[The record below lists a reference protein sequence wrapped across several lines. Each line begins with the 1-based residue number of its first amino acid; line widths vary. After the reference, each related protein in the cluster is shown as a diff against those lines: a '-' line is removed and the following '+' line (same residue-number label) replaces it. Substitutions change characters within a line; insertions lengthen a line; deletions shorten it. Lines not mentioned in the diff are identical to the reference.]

1 MKSIYYIFSF
11 LLFSASVIG
20 QNNDLFLKI
29 NPKIDKDPLVLEAGK
44 YVAWNS
50 VPFNITRLQYYVSQ
64 IVITHD
70 GGKQTPALDVYLLT
84 TPKTLVYSLGNYDI
98 QNVES
103 IEFYIGVN
111 SKVNHTDPTVYPP
124 GHPLGPQDPSMNW
137 GWAAGYRFA
146 AIEGYS
152 DSGNGLYADKFEFHA
167 IGDVLFTKINV
178 VANGAKDENGNLII
192 NLDANYNELFK
203 NVQLLGG
210 IINHGELSPN
220 DLIMANFKNVFS
232 AASITATQEINPTSF
247 YANYVNPCI
256 YPEIQYHGESEDI
269 SFEMLDLFGQ
279 KVYNLDHLPK
289 TGIVT
294 VSSHLQNGLYIMSF
308 RNSNTLLYSKKL
320 IIHY

>member
-1 MKSIYYIFSF
+1 MKFIYFKLSL
-11 LLFSASVIG
+11 LLFSASVLG
-20 QNNDLFLKI
+20 QNNELFLKI

-70 GGKQTPALDVYLLT
+70 GGQQTPALDVYLLT
-84 TPKTLVYSLGNYDI
+84 TPKTLVYSLGNYNV

-111 SKVNHTDPTVYPP
+111 SKVNHSDPTVYPP

-178 VANGAKDENGNLII
+178 VANGAKDSDGNLII

-232 AASITATQEINPTSF
+232 AASITATQEINHPSF
-247 YANYVNPCI
+247 CAYYANPCI
-256 YPEIQYHGESEDI
+256 FPEIEYHGESDDI

-279 KVYNLDHLPK
+279 KVYSLDHLTK
-289 TGIVT
+289 SGKVT
-294 VSSHLQNGLYIMSF
+294 VSSHLQNGLYFISF
-308 RNSNTLLYSKKL
+308 RNASKLLYTQKVL
-320 IIHY
+320 INN